1 MKKLLEQPEGDSP
14 KMIEAPP
21 TTTASSS
28 SSSSET
34 VVFQP
39 GVLQELMIE
48 VIHNG
53 TSDKGPSEI
62 GTTSLQRTLAAAPC

>member
-14 KMIEAPP
+14 KTIEAPP
-21 TTTASSS
+21 TDGYSSK
-28 SSSSET
+28 T

-48 VIHNG
+48 VNMY
-53 TSDKGPSEI
+53 
-62 GTTSLQRTLAAAPC
+62 TLSPW

>member
-21 TTTASSS
+21 TAGCSSK
-28 SSSSET
+28 T

-48 VIHNG
+48 VNMY
-53 TSDKGPSEI
+53 
-62 GTTSLQRTLAAAPC
+62 TLSPW

>member
-14 KMIEAPP
+14 KMIEAAP
-21 TTTASSS
+21 TAGCSSK
-28 SSSSET
+28 T

-48 VIHNG
+48 VNMYSH
-53 TSDKGPSEI
+53 TACMPSALSRLFLDHKLCSI
-62 GTTSLQRTLAAAPC
+62 FP